1 MLRRQQGFSLL
12 EVILAMALSSIMMVS
27 VTSLFPG
34 FIRQYLNSYRLYRV
48 EQAMS
53 VALLNIEKDLRRAGF
68 IKEGRVGNAVSFS
81 QSSGNIGSCLIIRY
95 DLNGNGK
102 IEEQESYTSEVFGY
116 RLHQGAL
123 EQHRGALHCSGNGWE
138 KITDLSEVE
147 ITNLD
152 VEKVNADKEITY
164 FIIRLNGHWRGN
176 LSLSKRLFSIV
187 KAENL

>member
-1 MLRRQQGFSLL
+1 MRQQGFSLL

-27 VTSLFPG
+27 ITSLFPE

-53 VALLNIEKDLRRAGF
+53 VALLSIEKDLRRSGF
-68 IKEGRVGNAVSFS
+68 IKEGKVSNAVTFS
-81 QSSGNIGSCLIIRY
+81 QLSGNIGQCLIIRY

-102 IEEQESYTSEVFGY
+102 IEEQESNTSEIFGY

-123 EQHRGALHCSGNGWE
+123 EQHRGVSHCSGNGWE
-138 KITDLSEVE
+138 KITDLNEVE

-152 VEKVNADKEITY
+152 VEMVNTEKEITY
-164 FIIRLNGHWRGN
+164 FIVRLNGHWQGN
-176 LSLSKRLFSIV
+176 LSLSKRLLSIV
-187 KAENL
+187 RAENL